1 MALAWRTR
9 GVTRG
14 SGQPHSWIVWLSLAA
29 GRKSEKSRTDGET
42 ASPASADLDFE
53 TLFAQYERQVYGYL
67 WRITGDRQ
75 LASDLC
81 QETFIRGWQHFD
93 TIRAYESP
101 LGWLLRVATNLALS
115 TRRRRDTRVGIP
127 TTLNEEQSP
136 TVSDPAWRIAE
147 RDAIHQTL
155 LQLPANMR
163 AALVLREVCGLSFEE
178 VARTL
183 GITHAAAKMTL
194 SRARERF
201 RRAYRQQEGQP

>member
-1 MALAWRTR
+1 M
-9 GVTRG
+9 
-14 SGQPHSWIVWLSLAA
+14 IWLSLAA
-29 GRKSEKSRTDGET
+29 GRKLHENQ
-42 ASPASADLDFE
+42 PARDTTSATSADLEFE
-53 TLFAQYERQVYGYL
+53 TLFAQYERPVYGYL

-81 QETFIRGWQHFD
+81 QETFLRGWQHID

-101 LGWLLRVATNLALS
+101 LGWLLRVATNLALN

-127 TTLNEEQSP
+127 LSYTEEQSP
-136 TVSDPAWRIAE
+136 AVSDPAWHIAE
-147 RDAIHQTL
+147 RDVIHQTL
-155 LQLPANMR
+155 LRLPANMR
-163 AALVLREVCGLSFEE
+163 AALVLREVYGLPLEE

-201 RRAYRQQEGQP
+201 RQTYRQQEG